1 VLGGRDA
8 TLDLDPQLARVVDV
22 VPAGRLELVQ
32 LVDDLRDIR
41 FEASSDV
48 AQHDEV
54 AVRARPLAAETE
66 RGDRMDGVLSIGSH
80 APIDCI
86 IGTLGR
92 SLTRDRRAATA
103 QHELLDLSRR
113 SFR

>member
-1 VLGGRDA
+1 MLGGRDP
-8 TLDLDPQLARVVDV
+8 TLDRDPQLARVVDIM
-22 VPAGRLELVQ
+22 PAGRLELVQ
-32 LVDDLRDIR
+32 LVDDLGDVWL
-41 FEASSDV
+41 EASSDV
-48 AQHDEV
+48 AQRGEV
-54 AVRARPLAAETE
+54 AVRARPLATEAE

-86 IGTLGR
+86 IGTLGH

-103 QHELLDLSRR
+103 QHELLNFSCR